1 MQKNITQAVHRQSN
15 TKFRLQ
21 NSNSGL
27 MFQQSLYCLNIGT
40 TEVQM
45 VESALE
51 EDVNSSRI

>member
-1 MQKNITQAVHRQSN
+1 
-15 TKFRLQ
+15 
-21 NSNSGL
+21 

-40 TEVQM
+40 TEVQV